1 MPQLVPHPDRL
12 LPAGPGTREIARRLY
27 AEVSGL
33 PIISPHG
40 HVPPEWLA
48 QDIPFADPTTLLIS
62 PDHYVTRLL
71 HSAGVDLAGLGV
83 GGHPLDDAGK
93 RAAWR
98 TFCAHWPV
106 YRGTAIRFWMESEL
120 HDIFGVT
127 ERPSAESADAIYDRI
142 AAALATPEYRPRA
155 LFERFGIAILA
166 TTDDPCD
173 DLHHHA
179 ALAADE
185 TFAGRVLPTFRP
197 DRYLEP
203 GRDGWSDLV
212 DALGAATGV
221 DTGTYAGF
229 RAALAARRQYF
240 KDHGA
245 VSTDHSHADVVT
257 LILDDAEAHRLFARC
272 RSGEASAQEATTL
285 RRFLLVE
292 MARMAV
298 DDGLVMTLH
307 PAVYRNHSTAS
318 YERFGADTGCDIP
331 LAVEW
336 TTGLQ
341 PLLAEVGLAPG
352 FQVVLFTLDKDTFSR
367 EVAPLAGFYPSVYA
381 GAPWWFLDA
390 PEAIRGFQGAV
401 SDIAGFSRMSGF
413 IDDTR
418 AFCSIPARHD
428 LSRRLDCAFLAELV
442 ATHRLE
448 EDEAA
453 ETARALVADNPRKAF
468 KL

>member
-1 MPQLVPHPDRL
+1 M
-12 LPAGPGTREIARRLY
+12 
-27 AEVSGL
+27 
-33 PIISPHG
+33 
-40 HVPPEWLA
+40 
-48 QDIPFADPTTLLIS
+48 
-62 PDHYVTRLL
+62 
-71 HSAGVDLAGLGV
+71 
-83 GGHPLDDAGK
+83 
-93 RAAWR
+93 
-98 TFCAHWPV
+98 
-106 YRGTAIRFWMESEL
+106 
-120 HDIFGVT
+120 
-127 ERPSAESADAIYDRI
+127 
-142 AAALATPEYRPRA
+142 
-155 LFERFGIAILA
+155 
-166 TTDDPCD
+166 
-173 DLHHHA
+173 
-179 ALAADE
+179 
-185 TFAGRVLPTFRP
+185 
-197 DRYLEP
+197 
-203 GRDGWSDLV
+203 
-212 DALGAATGV
+212 
-221 DTGTYAGF
+221 
-229 RAALAARRQYF
+229 
-240 KDHGA
+240 
-245 VSTDHSHADVVT
+245 
-257 LILDDAEAHRLFARC
+257 
-272 RSGEASAQEATTL
+272 

-292 MARMAV
+292 MVRMAV

-367 EVAPLAGFYPSVYA
+367 EIAPLAGFYPSVYA

-442 ATHRLE
+442 AIHRLE